1 MCSGVADQRF
11 DEPGDH
17 SGELFIGRSLPI
29 DIGHYETGVV
39 TENENRDGA
48 RIEVVTH
55 EVSGLSDK
63 DHFLHAIDEIQAL
76 ATPE

>member
-17 SGELFIGRSLPI
+17 SGELF
-29 DIGHYETGVV
+29 IGHYETGVV